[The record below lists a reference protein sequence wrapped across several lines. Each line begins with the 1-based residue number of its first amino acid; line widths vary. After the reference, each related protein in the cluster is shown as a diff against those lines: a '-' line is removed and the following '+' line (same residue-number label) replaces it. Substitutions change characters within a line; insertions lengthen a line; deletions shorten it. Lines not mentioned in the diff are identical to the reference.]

1 MQRTLLQ
8 DQDDMKEQITEIIEK
23 WKRKTQSA
31 RKSKA
36 FFSLSYGEC
45 EELIQDLEVLAELF
59 DKIPFGEQK
68 AKFVRRSE
76 AELFVDEYIEANGC
90 PPTYK
95 EVGEHFG
102 ITKQAAYLRLKNY
115 RHKMVRYGR
124 GE

>member
-68 AKFVRRSE
+68 A
-76 AELFVDEYIEANGC
+76 
-90 PPTYK
+90 
-95 EVGEHFG
+95 
-102 ITKQAAYLRLKNY
+102 
-115 RHKMVRYGR
+115 
-124 GE
+124 